1 MCTCSRT
8 RGLGGRAVC
17 DTCKGLAP
25 IPSPR
30 TSLILSPGL
39 PGAALALLRLSPQTQ
54 SDSPFS
60 PLAHTLRG
68 GRESG
73 LLPPGPASWH
83 LRGLP
88 LHSFP
93 PGQEPGQGYTDQRGK
108 SALRLPG
115 AAFQEEERLAEAHG
129 PTPTAAGAQAGQGPA
144 PHGPQRPQ
152 TPPTAQ
158 KHKHPPGP
166 C

>member
-1 MCTCSRT
+1 MVWADVRCVTPIRDSLLFPAFEPASSSPQASLGRVQASRE
-8 RGLGGRAVC
+8 R
-17 DTCKGLAP
+17 P
-25 IPSPR
+25 W
-30 TSLILSPGL
+30 LSPGSARS
-39 PGAALALLRLSPQTQ
+39 PSPTRLSAR
-54 SDSPFS
+54 
-60 PLAHTLRG
+60 AHTLHG

-73 LLPPGPASWH
+73 LLPPGPASCQ

-88 LHSFP
+88 LHRFP

-129 PTPTAAGAQAGQGPA
+129 PTPTGAGAQAGQGPA
-144 PHGPQRPQ
+144 PHGPQHPQ